1 MNNIIEFLRWL
12 IEEHIIFAFIF
23 GALSLFVLESIF
35 LNFYRMV
42 MFCFL
47 TKFVSNKEGEKE
59 AYRNMIVNSTR
70 GVFSSSED
78 RNEDNE

>member
-1 MNNIIEFLRWL
+1 MNNTLEFLRWL

-23 GALSLFVLESIF
+23 GSLSLFVLESIF

-47 TKFVSNKEGEKE
+47 TKFVSNKESEKE
-59 AYRNMIVNSTR
+59 KYRNMIVNSTR
-70 GVFSSSED
+70 GVFSSSKD
-78 RNEDNE
+78 KDEDNE